1 MLGKFAPHMSSLM
14 VNPHLEA
21 KPNSRTNT
29 KKEKCNY
36 HTSVNNDKINSE
48 HYVKVK
54 TEKNDKDND
63 CSWMKQE
70 KNDINNVS
78 TMKTEDNMIN
88 NTLTLFREK
97 LQISTVSNQK
107 KVPNKKP
114 VKKRAQK
121 RQLEY
126 NADDE
131 RSQDSGLVIDIEIND
146 KPKVKRKYTKRQS
159 KISAVESALPT
170 ENKSE
175 VISCP
180 MPVDVKDIKVEPETN
195 PTAPRVKRKYVK
207 HKLVR
212 KKYKKR
218 EPKKKPIENEIPESN
233 SSCSQDA
240 QKIKHEQT
248 CEDMDLWIELND
260 DLLLERFGLL
270 NEEADSF
277 WETIGDPSSFF
288 TELEIE

>member
-36 HTSVNNDKINSE
+36 HTRVNNDKINSE
-48 HYVKVK
+48 YYVKVK
-54 TEKNDKDND
+54 TEKNDREND
-63 CSWMKQE
+63 CTWIKQE
-70 KNDINNVS
+70 KNDIDNVS
-78 TMKTEDNMIN
+78 IIKTEDNMIS
-88 NTLTLFREK
+88 NTLTLFQEK
-97 LQISTVSNQK
+97 LRISTVSNQK
-107 KVPNKKP
+107 KVPKIKT
-114 VKKRAQK
+114 VKKLAQK

-131 RSQDSGLVIDIEIND
+131 GSRDSGLVIDIKTND

-159 KISAVESALPT
+159 KTSAVESALTT
-170 ENKSE
+170 EIKSE

-180 MPVDVKDIKVEPETN
+180 MPVDVKEIKVEPETN
-195 PTAPRVKRKYVK
+195 PTTPRVKRKYVK

-212 KKYKKR
+212 KKYTKR
-218 EPKKKPIENEIPESN
+218 EPKKKPVENEIPESN
-233 SSCSQDA
+233 SGCSQDA
-240 QKIKHEQT
+240 QKIKHEQSS
-248 CEDMDLWIELND
+248 EDMDLWIELND